1 MHDTSPQLD
10 AQATTRAEYWSDH
23 IQRWQDSG
31 LSKAEYC
38 RQNHLTKHAFYYWCK
53 KLRHASQ
60 DEGSNQDEGSVV
72 PLPFRVVDLIP
83 GQPSLVLNIGQRFQ
97 VAIQGDFQ
105 PSVLKKLIKTLEG
118 MA

>member
-1 MHDTSPQLD
+1 MHDNSTYADEQTALS
-10 AQATTRAEYWSDH
+10 RSEYWSDN
-23 IQRWQDSG
+23 IRRWQDSG

-53 KLRHASQ
+53 KLRHA
-60 DEGSNQDEGSVV
+60 NQDEGSVV

-83 GQPSLVLNIGQRFQ
+83 GQPSFVLKIGQCFQ
-97 VAIQGDFQ
+97 VVIQGDFQ
-105 PSVLKKLIKTLEG
+105 PSVLKKLIKTLED

>member
-10 AQATTRAEYWSDH
+10 AQPATTRAEYWSDH
-23 IQRWQDSG
+23 IRRWQDSG

-53 KLRHASQ
+53 KLRYV
-60 DEGSNQDEGSVV
+60 NLDEGSVV

-83 GQPSLVLNIGQRFQ
+83 GQPSFVLKIGQRFQ
-97 VAIQGDFQ
+97 VVIQGDFQ
-105 PSVLKKLIKTLEG
+105 PSVLKKLIKTLED